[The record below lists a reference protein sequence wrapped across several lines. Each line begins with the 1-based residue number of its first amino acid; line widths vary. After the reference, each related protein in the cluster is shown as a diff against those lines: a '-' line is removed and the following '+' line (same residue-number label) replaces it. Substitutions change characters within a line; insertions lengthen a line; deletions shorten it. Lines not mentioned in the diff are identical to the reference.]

1 MRKITLLFT
10 IVLLNLSFCTAQ
22 SWSTGTVPLDTDFS
36 VKFDVDSGTGLVTM
50 TMIGPANRWLGVAPG
65 VSTGNMMGNAGDD
78 AVVYNSIGLQDR
90 NMLAGNG
97 MPNLDASQ
105 DWNLVTNTPSGA
117 TRTIVATRAIN
128 TGDANDYVFPT
139 SNGPIPLLWAKG
151 GGLTFGYHTGGR
163 GGAVANFTLGVDRFE
178 LANFSLSPNPSTS
191 NFTIT
196 LPNKNNIATVEIY
209 NMLGKQLLTKKLDVQ
224 STDINTSN
232 WNSGIYIIKITA
244 GNFTQ
249 TKRFVKS

>member
-1 MRKITLLFT
+1 MKKITLF
-10 IVLLNLSFCTAQ
+10 IFLLSISFCFGQ
-22 SWSTGTVPLDTDFS
+22 SWSTGTVSLASDYS
-36 VKFDVDSGTGLVTM
+36 VKFDVDSSTSLVTM
-50 TMIGPANRWLGVAPG
+50 TLIGPSNVWLGVAPG
-65 VSTGNMMGNAGDD
+65 VAAGNMMGNAGDD

-97 MPNLDASQ
+97 GPNLDASQ
-105 DWNLVTNTPSGA
+105 DWTIVSNTTSLGV
-117 TRTIVATRAIN
+117 RTLVATRAIN

-139 SNGPIPLLWAKG
+139 TNGPIPLLWAKG

-163 GGAVANFTLGVDRFE
+163 GGTVANLTLGVNSFD
-178 LANFSLSPNPSTS
+178 LTSFSLSPNPSAS

-196 LPNKNNIATVEIY
+196 LPNTSNTAKVEVY
-209 NMLGKQLLTKKLDVQ
+209 NMLGRKIITKQLRTQ
-224 STDINTSN
+224 STNIEVSE
-232 WNSGIYIIKITA
+232 WNSGIYLIKVTA